1 MNTLFVKA
9 TLITGSQTASCG
21 GNQYPPNT
29 DCPRA
34 EGVLRIGTT
43 SSGSIN
49 LVLGGTISLGDL
61 TPGVVFHCKPT
72 KVTMTAG
79 SASILEV

>member
-1 MNTLFVKA
+1 MNTIFVKS

-21 GNQYPPNT
+21 GNQYTPTTN
-29 DCPRA
+29 CPRA

-43 SSGSIN
+43 SSGSIS
-49 LVLGGTISLGDL
+49 LAQGGTINLGDL
-61 TPGVVFHCKPT
+61 TPGIVFHCRPT
-72 KVTMTAG
+72 KVIMTAG

>member
-21 GNQYPPNT
+21 GSQYQPNT

-43 SSGSIN
+43 SSGSIS
-49 LVLGGTISLGDL
+49 LVQGGTINLGDL

-72 KVTMTAG
+72 KVIMTAG
-79 SASILEV
+79 SASVLEV

>member
-1 MNTLFVKA
+1 MNTIFVKS

-21 GNQYPPNT
+21 GSQYNPTTN
-29 DCPRA
+29 CPRA

-43 SSGSIN
+43 SSGSIS
-49 LVLGGTISLGDL
+49 LIQGGTISLGDL
-61 TPGVVFHCKPT
+61 TPGVVFHCMPS

-79 SASILEV
+79 SASVLEV